1 MNKKLQ
7 VFRGIFNSKKYYFLV
22 LTLSILLGIYK
33 RYIPSVTPD
42 EENNGPAYWF
52 IFNQQDKML
61 VKVTNNKIKIP
72 YARSIEELNIFPIRT
87 QYLGTL
93 EGHHCYC
100 AEVDLQ
106 MNVPEEMAFKDLRSL
121 YPLLDE
127 DLFLLAGRA
136 FQVVNLDKNHQFC
149 GKCGTPT
156 QKLENEMAKICP
168 ECGLT
173 SYTRLSPAIITVIVK
188 EGKILMAKHIRTRGN
203 MYGLIAGFIEA
214 GETLEEGV
222 KREIMEEVGLKVK
235 NIKYFGSQPWPFPNS
250 FMIGFTAEYESGE
263 IHVDGNEIIKAK
275 WFHANEL
282 PHIPSKMSI
291 ARELIDWYIEK
302 YSDKGN

>member
-1 MNKKLQ
+1 MS
-7 VFRGIFNSKKYYFLV
+7 RE
-22 LTLSILLGIYK
+22 SIYQ

-61 VKVTNNKIKIP
+61 VKVTNSKIKIP
-72 YARSIEELNIFPIRT
+72 YARSIEELNISPIRT

-93 EGHHCYC
+93 KGYPCYC

-106 MNVPEEMAFKDLRSL
+106 MNAPEGTVFNDLRSL
-121 YPLLDE
+121 YSLVDE
-127 DLFLLAGRA
+127 DIFLLAGRA
-136 FQVVNLDKNHQFC
+136 FQVVNWDKNHQFC

-168 ECGLT
+168 ECGFT
-173 SYTRLSPAIITVIVK
+173 SYTRLSPAVITAIIK
-188 EGKILMAKHIRTRGN
+188 NGKILMAKHVRTRGN

-222 KREIMEEVGLKVK
+222 KREIMEEVGLNVK

-250 FMIGFTAEYESGE
+250 IMIGFTAEYKSGE
-263 IHVDGNEIIKAK
+263 IHVDGNEITNAQ
-275 WFHANEL
+275 WFHTNEL

-291 ARELIDWYIEK
+291 ARELIDWYVEN
-302 YSDKGN
+302 YSD